1 MCDGHTVH
9 EASYIIHAQQLVQPS
24 LAIAIEVPPHGIA
37 IDQQGV
43 CYLCYRPTLAKQYG
57 QYGSGRHCAYRTLRI
72 L

>member
-1 MCDGHTVH
+1 LIFRVRDSACPARR
-9 EASYIIHAQQLVQPS
+9 EHAALW
-24 LAIAIEVPPHGIA
+24 LIAIEVPPHGIA